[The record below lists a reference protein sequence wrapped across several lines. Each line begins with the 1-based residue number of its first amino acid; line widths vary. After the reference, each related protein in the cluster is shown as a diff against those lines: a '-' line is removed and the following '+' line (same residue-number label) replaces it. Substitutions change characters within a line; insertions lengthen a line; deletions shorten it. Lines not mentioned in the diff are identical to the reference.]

1 MQREHGRL
9 AGSADEN
16 QRQGPCD
23 HRTSHESQA
32 RHLREHAAV
41 ARSQQPEVER
51 AGEER
56 KQQNADQEKQVGEAR
71 DDKRLF
77 RGGDRLGLR
86 IVEPDQQ
93 VGRNAHQ
100 LPEDIHLEN
109 VRRHDQPE
117 HRAAEQRQ
125 EGVIALEPPL
135 ALHVSHAVNVDHQRN
150 GRDDDQHHHRDR
162 VEQHAQIDMQLVGEA
177 QPLEVQRNELLID
190 SVDLG
195 RREVLPGRRIGKRRG
210 DAHRQRAYESRR
222 AGPEPLAQQAEHEE
236 RQHRQQHD
244 KYSVFHIEC
253 LLFSIPYGSRRK
265 PETASARRHL
275 LILQFVEVFHFDV
288 AQIAVNVDDDRYGDG
303 RFGRGDRYGEQ
314 REEETFEL
322 SGKQIA
328 VEHGEIDIH
337 RIEDQLDRNEH
348 GDQVTPRD
356 ESVHAGE
363 KHHGGQN
370 QVIFHSYFHGS
381 TSVYVRLTALR
392 RCRPAAGR

>member
-23 HRTSHESQA
+23 HRASHESQA

-56 KQQNADQEKQVGEAR
+56 KQQDADQEKQVGEAR

-125 EGVIALEPPL
+125 EGVIALETPL

-253 LLFSIPYGSRRK
+253 LLFSIPYGSRTKARDGLR
-265 PETASARRHL
+265 PETPPNPSVRRGFSL
-275 LILQFVEVFHFDV
+275 RCCADC
-288 AQIAVNVDDDRYGDG
+288 
-303 RFGRGDRYGEQ
+303 
-314 REEETFEL
+314 
-322 SGKQIA
+322 GK
-328 VEHGEIDIH
+328 
-337 RIEDQLDRNEH
+337 
-348 GDQVTPRD
+348 
-356 ESVHAGE
+356 
-363 KHHGGQN
+363 
-370 QVIFHSYFHGS
+370 
-381 TSVYVRLTALR
+381 
-392 RCRPAAGR
+392 C